1 MTHAPELLSWV
12 TFAPLAVALAL
23 LALDA
28 LAGALGRP
36 VAPELWK
43 GAGLAGSALT
53 FVLSLGTS
61 ALYELGVVGDPST
74 GGRKPSPNLAVA
86 RQTIDALEM
95 LRGKTR
101 GNLDAEEAKL
111 LEALLYE
118 LHMRFVE
125 ASRGTPSRGPGDPAA

>member
-1 MTHAPELLSWV
+1 MAEGERDRGFTVVDRRAGAASSPEAAPEAAPAPPEPAAELPRV
-12 TFAPLAVALAL
+12 DFA
-23 LALDA
+23 
-28 LAGALGRP
+28 
-36 VAPELWK
+36 
-43 GAGLAGSALT
+43 T

-61 ALYELGVVGDPST
+61 ALYEMGVVGDPAT
-74 GGRKPSPNLAVA
+74 GGRKPSPNLALA

-118 LHMRFVE
+118 LRMRFVE
-125 ASRGTPSRGPGDPAA
+125 VSGTAGAPGSPPARGE

>member
-1 MTHAPELLSWV
+1 MAEGDRDRGFTVVDRRASASSGSEPAEKPAPPEPAPELPRV
-12 TFAPLAVALAL
+12 DFA
-23 LALDA
+23 
-28 LAGALGRP
+28 
-36 VAPELWK
+36 
-43 GAGLAGSALT
+43 T

-61 ALYELGVVGDPST
+61 VLYELGVVGDPAT
-74 GGRKPSPNLAVA
+74 GSRRERPNLALA
-86 RQTIDALEM
+86 SQTIDVLEM

-125 ASRGTPSRGPGDPAA
+125 VSRTGGASGPPPARGE

>member
-1 MTHAPELLSWV
+1 MAEGEKDRGFTVVDRRASASSEPEPAAKAPPEASPELPRV
-12 TFAPLAVALAL
+12 DFA
-23 LALDA
+23 
-28 LAGALGRP
+28 
-36 VAPELWK
+36 
-43 GAGLAGSALT
+43 T

-61 ALYELGVVGDPST
+61 ALYELGVVGDPAA

-95 LRGKTR
+95 LRGKTQ
-101 GNLDAEEAKL
+101 GNLDAEEARL

-125 ASRGTPSRGPGDPAA
+125 VSRGPGSPGSGDSAA

>member
-1 MTHAPELLSWV
+1 MAEEDRDRGFTVVDRRASAASPPEPAAHAP
-12 TFAPLAVALAL
+12 P
-23 LALDA
+23 
-28 LAGALGRP
+28 P
-36 VAPELWK
+36 APEAELPRVDF
-43 GAGLAGSALT
+43 AT

-61 ALYELGVVGDPST
+61 ALYELGVVGDPAT

-95 LRGKTR
+95 LHGKTR

-125 ASRGTPSRGPGDPAA
+125 VSRGTPSTGSPAAPGD

>member
-1 MTHAPELLSWV
+1 MAKSDEDRGFTVVDRRASASSEPAPAATAPPEPGAELPRV
-12 TFAPLAVALAL
+12 DFT
-23 LALDA
+23 
-28 LAGALGRP
+28 
-36 VAPELWK
+36 
-43 GAGLAGSALT
+43 T

-61 ALYELGVVGDPST
+61 ALYELGVAPDPAA

-95 LRGKTR
+95 LRAKTR
-101 GNLDAEEAKL
+101 GNLDAEETRL

-125 ASRGTPSRGPGDPAA
+125 ASRGPGAPGSPPAPGDPAA